1 MHIFPNRHRS
11 LQADSTQTLVSG
23 LQNIEAW
30 SPHTITV
37 TPRDSDGN
45 NIGTGLEVYIQL
57 SNKCTYDSS
66 RYTCNENSDA
76 DDIVDF
82 NHTLM
87 VDNGNGSY
95 SHTFEVTKQGQ
106 ISVFIYTVS

>member
-1 MHIFPNRHRS
+1 M
-11 LQADSTQTLVSG
+11 QTDSTQTLVSG
-23 LQNIEAW
+23 LQNIEAL

-37 TPRDSDGN
+37 TPRDSLGN
-45 NIGTGLEVYIQL
+45 DIGPDLEVYIQL

-66 RYTCNENSDA
+66 RYTCNENSNA